1 MTEPQPL
8 PPIIEKWIEQLK
20 SLDVVALVNLYGD
33 RRRIDLTL
41 YSDRGRVTKPP
52 SHQTI

>member
-1 MTEPQPL
+1 MTEEL
-8 PPIIEKWIEQLK
+8 PPIITKWIEQLK
-20 SLDVVALVNLYGD
+20 QPDVVKLVELYGD

-41 YSDRGRVTKPP
+41 YSDRGHVAKPP